1 MSTIAVVIATWAVL
15 SLLSA
20 VAGAFV
26 AAPRNAPT
34 CGAMAGLLLGPLG
47 VLVAFRLD
55 LRSRCPKCLSRHDD
69 GATFCPKCGQ
79 LMRS

>member
-34 CGAMAGLLLGPLG
+34 CGAMAGLLLGPCSWHFASTCAVG
-47 VLVAFRLD
+47 AQNASPGMTTGP
-55 LRSRCPKCLSRHDD
+55 RS
-69 GATFCPKCGQ
+69 A
-79 LMRS
+79 RSAVN